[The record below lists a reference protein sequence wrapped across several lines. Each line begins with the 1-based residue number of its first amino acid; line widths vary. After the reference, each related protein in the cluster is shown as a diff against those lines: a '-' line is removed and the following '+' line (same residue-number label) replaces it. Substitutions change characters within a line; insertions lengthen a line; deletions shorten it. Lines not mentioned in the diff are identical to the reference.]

1 MTKRKDGK
9 GLAESLAPSRTKSEG
24 VLSVSMSFE
33 GFLIESSKIRKDYAE
48 SWVYSEIKK
57 SNSYFKKEIY
67 SEE

>member
-1 MTKRKDGK
+1 MSRTRNEKPVIMPP
-9 GLAESLAPSRTKSEG
+9 APSSKRADG

-33 GFLIESSKIRKDYAE
+33 SCLVESHKKNDEYVE
-48 SWVYSEIKK
+48 SWVNSEIKK